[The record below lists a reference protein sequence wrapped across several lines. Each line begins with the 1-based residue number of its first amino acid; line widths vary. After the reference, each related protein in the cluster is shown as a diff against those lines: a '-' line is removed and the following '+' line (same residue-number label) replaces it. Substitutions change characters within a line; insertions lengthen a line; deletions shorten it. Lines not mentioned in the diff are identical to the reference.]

1 MIIPANILAELT
13 DRSIDD
19 ITVVVIHH
27 TADDSQNKEA
37 EEIAKEEEASQGFL
51 TIGYHFLIHGDATIE
66 VCRPIEKVPAANLG
80 ANQQSVAISLEGNF
94 EPGDAGYKGEVPSQA
109 MVEAAIMIIN
119 GWVKPKCKNLK
130 HLIGHRDVAVIYA
143 NSGFAT
149 ACPGQLLYD
158 KMEYFRQS
166 TGLTYGA

>member
-1 MIIPANILAELT
+1 MIIPPNILAQLT

-37 EEIAKEEEASQGFL
+37 EEIAKEEESSQGFL
-51 TIGYHFLIHGDATIE
+51 TIGYHFLIHGDATVE
-66 VCRPIEKVPAANLG
+66 VCRPIDKVPAANLG

-94 EPGDAGYKGEVPSQA
+94 QPDDTGYKGEVPSAA
-109 MVEAAIMIIN
+109 MIEAAINIIN
-119 GWVKPKCKNLK
+119 TWVKPKCKNLK

-149 ACPGQLLYD
+149 ACPGDLLYQKLD
-158 KMEYFRQS
+158 YMRQQ
-166 TGLTYGA
+166 TGLVYGS